1 MEGQPQ
7 EPRPRERKEVNVNVA
22 GVFVGLILFISL
34 VWSMFVGEMTFAYL
48 NAGLLASLAVANHA
62 INMMYK

>member
-7 EPRPRERKEVNVNVA
+7 EPRPKETNQVNVNIA
-22 GVFVGLILFISL
+22 GVFVGLILFVSL

-48 NAGLLASLAVANHA
+48 NAALLASLAVSNHLV
-62 INMMYK
+62 NMMYK